1 MKIKDKLAK
10 LLATENITVRHSA
23 SAKTAS
29 FDVKNRV
36 LVLPIWSSLSKGRI
50 DGKLSESDATDVY
63 DLLVGHEVGHA
74 LYTPVDGWEVAI
86 DEGLNKNIL
95 NIVEDPRIEKLIKR
109 KYPGLRKAFL
119 SGYSSL
125 MQLGFFGETLDCSIE
140 SMNVLDRLNI
150 HFKGGASLQ
159 VPFDDA
165 ELWMVEGIAACE
177 TWDDVVEITKKIQ
190 MAYSELLKQMPNS
203 QSAFARFDEVET
215 GADFDELQSDDMEGE
230 WADEI
235 EVNPSETL
243 AEDQIDVEEFDAEDH
258 EVDDDASET
267 MGEWNKRKTELSQ
280 NTKAK
285 DVFYIGLPTPIF
297 KNVIISHKEVR
308 EELTEILNW
317 NLERIAGVKET
328 VHPHY
333 RDRAELITKENWQT
347 EYNKFRTS
355 SQKIINYM
363 VKEFERKKAADEYKR
378 VSIDKT
384 GILNVTK
391 LHEYK
396 YSDDLF
402 LKRAIVHDGKNHGLV
417 FLLDWSASMH
427 YHMENT
433 VKQLLSLVWFCN
445 KVNIPFEV
453 YAFTSSYYQSDWF
466 DLDKGEREKL
476 KRLRHMSPMFNTKH
490 NDVYFDHDSGFKM
503 LNMLSSRMSAPEL
516 NAQALN
522 LFSIGHTYGIGG
534 RILSLKQYE
543 LGSTPLVQALVCMQ
557 EIIPNFRNYHKLDKV
572 NFICLTDGEANS
584 SFTSVK
590 NEHDPDL
597 EKPAHRCVTP
607 IPSSGRADVIFD
619 DPKSRK
625 TYHVNNVRQNTWRI
639 YDGEE
644 QTLFLLN
651 LLKDRYDINTIGIF
665 LDSGKSIDRHQL
677 EKYLG
682 WYSFNRAAHKAARKQ
697 CRTEGFATVK
707 TAGYDEYYLV
717 PTGSIKISDETG
729 LPIDDGAAA
738 DMKKGQLR
746 TMFAKN
752 QKKKFGN
759 RIMVNRMMDLIA

>member
-50 DGKLSESDATDVY
+50 EGKLNESDATDVY

-74 LYTPVDGWEVAI
+74 LYTPYIGWEGAI

-125 MQLGFFGETLDCSIE
+125 MQLGFFGDNLDYSEE

-177 TWDDVVEITKKIQ
+177 TWDDVVEITKKIM
-190 MAYSELLKQMPNS
+190 MAYSELLKQMPTDAF
-203 QSAFARFDEVET
+203 QPQGAFAGFD
-215 GADFDELQSDDMEGE
+215 DSDMEGE
-230 WADEI
+230 WADE
-235 EVNPSETL
+235 VAMPDGSETL
-243 AEDQIDVEEFDAEDH
+243 DGDQIDVEDFDSIDH
-258 EVDDDASET
+258 GVDDEASET
-267 MGEWNKRKTELSQ
+267 MEEWNNRKTQLSAG
-280 NTKAK
+280 NKLK
-285 DVFYIGLPTPIF
+285 DIFYIGLPKPLM
-297 KNVIISHKEVR
+297 KNVVVPHKIAR
-308 EELTEILNW
+308 NELTEILEW
-317 NLERIAGVKET
+317 NLKRIAAVKESA
-328 VHPHY
+328 HPHY
-333 RDRAELITKENWQT
+333 HHRIGLVSKEIWQT

-378 VSIDKT
+378 TSIDKT

-402 LKRAIVHDGKNHGLV
+402 LKRSIVHDGKNHGLV

-427 YHMENT
+427 YHLNNT

-453 YAFTSSYYQSDWF
+453 YAFTSSYYSSDWF
-466 DLDKGEREKL
+466 DMSDCTKDEQALRRKMMKRERH
-476 KRLRHMSPMFNTKH
+476 LRPLFDVKH
-490 NDVYFDHDSGFKM
+490 NDVAFDTDSGFKM
-503 LNMLSSRMSAPEL
+503 LNMLSSRMSAREL
-516 NAQALN
+516 NIQALN
-522 LFSIGHTYGIGG
+522 LFSIGYSYDIGG
-534 RILSLKQYE
+534 RILELKQFE

-557 EIIPNFRNYHKLDKV
+557 EIIPNFRDHHKLDKV

-590 NEHDPDL
+590 NAHDPDL

-607 IPSSGRADVIFD
+607 IPSSGRADVLFD

-625 TYHVNNVRQNTWRI
+625 TYHVNNVRKNAWRI

-644 QTLFLLN
+644 QCLFLLN

-665 LDSGKSIDRHQL
+665 LDSGRTIGRGQL

-682 WYSFNRAAHKAARKQ
+682 WYSFNREAHKAARKQ
-697 CRTEGFATVK
+697 CRSDGFATVK

-717 PTGSIKISDETG
+717 PMGSIQISNETG
-729 LPIDDGAAA
+729 LPLDDGEAA
-738 DMKKGQLR
+738 DMKKGQLK
-746 TMFAKN
+746 TLFAKN